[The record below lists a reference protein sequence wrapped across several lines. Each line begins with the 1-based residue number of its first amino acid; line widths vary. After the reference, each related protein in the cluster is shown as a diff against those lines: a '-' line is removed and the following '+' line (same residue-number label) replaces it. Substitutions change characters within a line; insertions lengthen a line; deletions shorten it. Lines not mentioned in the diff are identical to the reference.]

1 MADQEEKAE
10 ETIELEGTDAGPKS
24 KKKLII
30 IAIVVLILV
39 GVAVAGTLYFLGAED
54 EEAAVDSDGKDNG
67 SLVEGE
73 SGEGQGDSSDDA
85 MAEGGSNEAQALYYA
100 LKPPYVV
107 NIDARGRRRY
117 LQAELTLLTREEET
131 IAALEMHKP
140 SLDHAINVLLS
151 GHVFEDIRTA
161 EGKELLRIELT
172 KTLQDLLIDEIGKPG
187 IEEVLFTN
195 FVMQ

>member
-1 MADQEEKAE
+1 MAEEDNTQ
-10 ETIELEGTDAGPKS
+10 ETIELEGDQAGPKS

-39 GVAVAGTLYFLGAED
+39 GVSVVGTLYFLGSEDEAEAED
-54 EEAAVDSDGKDNG
+54 AEGQNNDT
-67 SLVEGE
+67 LVEGE
-73 SGEGQGDSSDDA
+73 SAKAQGDSMDDA
-85 MAEGGSNEAQALYYA
+85 MSNGVNSETKALYYP
-100 LKPPYVV
+100 LKPPYIV

-117 LQAELTLLTREEET
+117 LQAELTLLTREEGM

-140 SLDHAINVLLS
+140 SLDHAINIFLA
-151 GHVFEDIRTA
+151 GHVFEDIRTS

-172 KTLQDLLIDEIGKPG
+172 KSLQDLLIKEIGKPG